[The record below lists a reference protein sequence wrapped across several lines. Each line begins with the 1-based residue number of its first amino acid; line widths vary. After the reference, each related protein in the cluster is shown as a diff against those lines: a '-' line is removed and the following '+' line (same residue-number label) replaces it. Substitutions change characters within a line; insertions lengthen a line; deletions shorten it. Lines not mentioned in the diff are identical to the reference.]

1 MKMQELL
8 KQFLDKMYPDYN
20 ESNEYLDNSTRA
32 HRNGLRA
39 GYTQGWKDCL
49 KHSEEAKELVD
60 RLKATEYANAANF
73 DKYVEGIEQMKR
85 KLQKLK
91 QLMLLTDPVVSGEQM
106 NEIALKQWN
115 EFIREF
121 PDEQ

>member
-1 MKMQELL
+1 MSKMEEMANAYQ
-8 KQFLDKMYPDYN
+8 DKLIK
-20 ESNEYLDNSTRA
+20 ESTSFPSEREWKSLIGRDG
-32 HRNGLRA
+32 H
-39 GYTQGWKDCL
+39 TQGWKDCL
-49 KHSEEAKELVD
+49 KSSEEVKELVD

-73 DKYVEGIEQMKR
+73 DKYVEGIEKMKR

-91 QLMLLTDPVVSGEQM
+91 QLILLTDPLVSGEQM